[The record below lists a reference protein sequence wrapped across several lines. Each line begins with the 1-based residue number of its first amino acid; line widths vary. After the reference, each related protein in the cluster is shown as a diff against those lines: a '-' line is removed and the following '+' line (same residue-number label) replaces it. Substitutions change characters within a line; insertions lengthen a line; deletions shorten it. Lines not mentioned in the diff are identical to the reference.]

1 MRRSR
6 IVGTGSYLPDRVV
19 GNDEVGRPLRMDA
32 AAIERRTGIRTR
44 RWAAE
49 HEASSDLAE
58 QAARK
63 ACEAAGVSPES
74 VDAIVLS
81 TTSPDMAFPSTACL
95 LQQRLRAPRAAAF
108 DVAASCSGF
117 LYGLSMADAFIR
129 SGQYRRCLVVA
140 TEVKSRFLDP
150 ADPATAI
157 LFGDGAGAALVTGD
171 EASGPK
177 APGILGVRLHA
188 DGSRYGMITMPAGGS
203 RKPVSRDTIRAR
215 EHTIRI
221 QGVPLFRVAVKRLA
235 EAVVDTLKEFGIGVS
250 DIGRVVFHQANG
262 RLLSAVLERLK
273 IPPDRMYAVLERFG
287 NASSASLPIAL
298 DYAVREGRVAPGDLV
313 LLGTFGGGLTW
324 GTALMRW

>member
-1 MRRSR
+1 VRRSR

>member
-6 IVGTGSYLPDRVV
+6 IVGTGSYLPARVV
-19 GNDEVGRPLRMDA
+19 GNDEVSRPLRLDA

-44 RWAAE
+44 RWAADD
-49 HEASSDLAE
+49 EASSDLAL
-58 QAARK
+58 QAARQ
-63 ACEAAGVSPES
+63 ACEAAGVSPGS
-74 VDAIVLS
+74 VDAILLS

-95 LQQRLRAPRAAAF
+95 LQQRLQAPRAAAL

-171 EASGPK
+171 EVTGPG
-177 APGILGVRLHA
+177 AQGVLGIRLHA
-188 DGSRYGMITMPAGGS
+188 DGSRYGMIAMPAGGS
-203 RKPVSRDTIRAR
+203 RKPASRDTIVAR
-215 EHTIRI
+215 EHAIRI

-235 EAVVDTLKEFGIGVS
+235 EAVTETLKEFGVGVS
-250 DIGRVVFHQANG
+250 DLGRVVFHQANG

-273 IPPDRMYAVLERFG
+273 IPPDKMYSVLERFG

-298 DYAVREGRVAPGDLV
+298 DCAVREGRVVPGDLV

>member
-58 QAARK
+58 QAARQ

-74 VDAIVLS
+74 VEAIVLS

-117 LYGLSMADAFIR
+117 LYGLSMADAFIQT
-129 SGQYRRCLVVA
+129 GQYRRCLVVA

-171 EASGPK
+171 EVAGPK

-188 DGSRYGMITMPAGGS
+188 DGSRYEMITMTAGGS
-203 RKPVSRDTIRAR
+203 RKPVSRETVTAH
-215 EHTIRI
+215 EHAIRI
-221 QGVPLFRVAVKRLA
+221 QGVPLFRVAVKRLSQ
-235 EAVVDTLKEFGIGVS
+235 AVVDTLKEFGIGVP
-250 DIGRVVFHQANG
+250 DLGRVVFHQANG

-273 IPPDRMYAVLERFG
+273 IPPDRMYSVLERFG

-298 DYAVREGRVAPGDLV
+298 DYAVREGRIAPGDLV